1 MILEV
6 ATDIVKEE
14 VIKMFRKLALLL
26 IRSRGCH
33 GHSGGGCHGH

>member
-14 VIKMFRKLALLL
+14 VIKMLRKLALLL
-26 IRSRGCH
+26 IRGRGCH